1 MRPSSCSGAGWT
13 LLWLSTLAST
23 GWVVPAVVG
32 LALSGAG
39 AGAFFP
45 IGSAWL
51 VRSTAGQAERGM
63 ARVSIGVGVAAGSVP
78 FGVGV
83 LADQVGIHLALVAV
97 PVLLVVVVG
106 SLAVLWSRRVHD

>member
-1 MRPSSCSGAGWT
+1 
-13 LLWLSTLAST
+13 
-23 GWVVPAVVG
+23 
-32 LALSGAG
+32 
-39 AGAFFP
+39 
-45 IGSAWL
+45 
-51 VRSTAGQAERGM
+51 M

-106 SLAVLWSRRVHD
+106 SLAVLWSRQVHD